1 MLICLALFCFVI
13 LGKMKTAEA
22 EHVAI
27 KPVKKQE
34 NKSDSDPE
42 KNLPDT
48 LEMWIN
54 FANATSLHGIR

>member
-1 MLICLALFCFVI
+1 
-13 LGKMKTAEA
+13 MKTAEA

-27 KPVKKQE
+27 KPVREQE